1 MKEKKKGGENEVTRE
16 KSQWMSVRV
25 TYDDGYM
32 AEISRSELERIAK
45 IRDFIDAME
54 AEGS

>member
-1 MKEKKKGGENEVTRE
+1 MTRE